1 MIHITS
7 RVTLFLL
14 LPVPRRWKQVCICIE
29 FYSEKYIFIASI
41 VHTGLAVEDYTK
53 LKYRKMCHSRRPF
66 YTWLLQ
72 QVIFTYPGRH
82 TVKSTLN
89 WMFSGLLLVPG
100 FIWKWMQLDLD
111 VCLCYLYY
119 WFTSTPFGPPRS
131 SSKTLAYRLV
141 ITLNF
146 FFFFA
151 IFCRWRFGWACWSV
165 ENVHVHM
172 WTIQTFQM
180 RTGGHKM
187 YRNEAKTEL
196 SIETWNDVSSAPLCQ
211 CTACESE
218 TLWQR
223 LKAAVFFHVF
233 PWKHSRVFFSCKTET
248 KRQIVEI

>member
-1 MIHITS
+1 MNAIGF
-7 RVTLFLL
+7 RR
-14 LPVPRRWKQVCICIE
+14 LPVL
-29 FYSEKYIFIASI
+29 FILLIHLNSLWPSK
-41 VHTGLAVEDYTK
+41 VFLKNLGLQADHHLE
-53 LKYRKMCHSRRPF
+53 
-66 YTWLLQ
+66 
-72 QVIFTYPGRH
+72 
-82 TVKSTLN
+82 
-89 WMFSGLLLVPG
+89 
-100 FIWKWMQLDLD
+100 
-111 VCLCYLYY
+111 
-119 WFTSTPFGPPRS
+119 
-131 SSKTLAYRLV
+131 
-141 ITLNF
+141 F

-196 SIETWNDVSSAPLCQ
+196 SIETSGNDVSSAPLCQ

-233 PWKHSRVFFSCKTET
+233 P
-248 KRQIVEI
+248 